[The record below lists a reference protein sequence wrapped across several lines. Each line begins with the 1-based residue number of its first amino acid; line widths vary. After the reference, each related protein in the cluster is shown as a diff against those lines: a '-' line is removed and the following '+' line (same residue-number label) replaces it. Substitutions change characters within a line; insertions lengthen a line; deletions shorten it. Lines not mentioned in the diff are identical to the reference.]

1 LASAQ
6 DERILNERR
15 RLADH
20 PFDVRGLR
28 GATLAELDLTRF
40 QLEYLP
46 ALVAPDIL
54 EANDRTLEQKLCAT
68 KMVVS
73 EENPTPTVL
82 GMLMV
87 GKAPADWLPGA
98 YTQFLRLNGTSLA
111 DAALSNLV
119 VDDAVIRGRLPEQ
132 IERLEAKLE
141 SHNRKAVRFADV
153 PTEVR
158 QEDYPLEA
166 LQQLVR
172 NAYLHRSYEATNSPT
187 RVYWYDDRIEIWSP
201 GGPCGTVTAAN
212 FGSPGLTDYRNPN
225 LAEALRAMGFVQ
237 RFGAGLTLARRLLG
251 DRLQFEVDAGF
262 VRVIVAARRG

>member
-1 LASAQ
+1 
-6 DERILNERR
+6 
-15 RLADH
+15 
-20 PFDVRGLR
+20 
-28 GATLAELDLTRF
+28 
-40 QLEYLP
+40 
-46 ALVAPDIL
+46 
-54 EANDRTLEQKLCAT
+54 
-68 KMVVS
+68 MVVS